1 MKYFSKKVKNLF
13 LASFIIM
20 LVGIIG
26 AIKEN
31 MLVLFLLLA
40 VIMFIITVI
49 LMIIEV
55 IKNKIPIFTPPEK
68 INMPAPAPA
77 KTATPKDDIITFSTY
92 FIKNNMHKPR
102 KKDGNIIKGDC
113 TLEIDSTNDTFTII
127 QGEETIN
134 NNISS
139 IYYFDIWRFKD
150 EYYYKFVMRSHNEY
164 MFKDIYG
171 EVEEIKNELDYLNIK
186 IEGKI

>member
-1 MKYFSKKVKNLF
+1 MNKK
-13 LASFIIM
+13 
-20 LVGIIG
+20 
-26 AIKEN
+26 IKI
-31 MLVLFLLLA
+31 LLL
-40 VIMFIITVI
+40 TVI
-49 LMIIEV
+49 ILLTIVAVTLTIV
-55 IKNKIPIFTPPEK
+55 VFN
-68 INMPAPAPA
+68 
-77 KTATPKDDIITFSTY
+77 
-92 FIKNNMHKPR
+92 
-102 KKDGNIIKGDC
+102 IKG
-113 TLEIDSTNDTFTII
+113 ESS
-127 QGEETIN
+127 QGEKEEETIN